1 MPVPH
6 FLKLGVWLRET
17 RTRLDGCASLQLLMR
32 PFVHPVTFGD
42 ALGAAFAL
50 AWTFFDAFF
59 FSGCF
64 FDAFSFSKDL

>member
-1 MPVPH
+1 MMAVPH
-6 FLKLGVWLRET
+6 CNSF
-17 RTRLDGCASLQLLMR
+17 R
-32 PFVHPVTFGD
+32 PCLVHPVTFGD

-50 AWTFFDAFF
+50 AGTFFDAFF